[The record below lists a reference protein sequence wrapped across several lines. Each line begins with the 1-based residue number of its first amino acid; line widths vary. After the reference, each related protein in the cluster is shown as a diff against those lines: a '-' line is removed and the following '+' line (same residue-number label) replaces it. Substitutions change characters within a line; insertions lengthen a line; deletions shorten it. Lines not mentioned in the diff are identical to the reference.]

1 MADIEAMLYEA
12 KVAKKYKVFLVV
24 ILHQAA
30 ATTLS
35 EKQHQIIKKNMAMM
49 LRKL

>member
-12 KVAKKYKVFLVV
+12 KVAEKHEVSLVV
-24 ILHQAA
+24 IFHQAA

-35 EKQHQIIKKNMAMM
+35 EKQHQIIKNMAIM
-49 LRKL
+49 LWKL